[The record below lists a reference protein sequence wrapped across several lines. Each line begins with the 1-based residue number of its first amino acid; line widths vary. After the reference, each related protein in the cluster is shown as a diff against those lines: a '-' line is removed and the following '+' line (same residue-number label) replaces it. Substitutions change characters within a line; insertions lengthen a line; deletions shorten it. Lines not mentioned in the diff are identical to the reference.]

1 MAVQNRVH
9 ALPIRSFNSASAT
22 ASYQALNGAGI
33 PEACFILRIY
43 NDSDQNITISYDGT
57 TDNDIIIA
65 GELFDYNFSS
75 MAQPGANP
83 AQLAKGTKIYG
94 KGTAGTGTI
103 YITGYFVN

>member
-9 ALPIRSFNSASAT
+9 ALPIRSFNSASVT

-57 TDNDIIIA
+57 TDNDIILA